1 MYLIITIDTEG
12 DNAWDRKGY
21 ENSTKNARFLPR
33 FQNLCDKFGYKPTYL
48 TSYEMAKDEF
58 FIEFAADTLKRG
70 VCEVGLHP
78 HPWNS
83 PPEYKLTCDDMALH
97 PYLIEY
103 PENIIREKIKIHTE
117 LLEARLGTKMYSHR
131 AGRWLFNATYA
142 RILCDFGYKVD
153 CSITPLVN
161 WTEAARQG
169 PDRIKIDVPDYSAFP
184 SKPYFLNSEDIS
196 EAGSLPILELPMTII
211 PNYGKFLLLIYRA
224 LPKGLSQRIVRGV
237 FGQPVSWFRPNKR
250 NASDMIR
257 VAKAKLEN
265 ETKDN
270 AEYIMFMLHSSEFM
284 PGGSPQFETESQIEK
299 LYDNITKTFEFLY
312 NQGVT
317 GATCFA
323 FYNIYKGKRS

>member
-33 FQNLCDKFGYKPTYL
+33 FQELCDSFGYKPTYL

-70 VCEVGLHP
+70 ACEVGLHP

-131 AGRWLFNATYA
+131 AGRWAFNSVYA
-142 RILCDFGYKVD
+142 NVLCEFGYKVD
-153 CSITPLVN
+153 CSVTPYEKEILPGRFGSEPVRV
-161 WTEAARQG
+161 TL
-169 PDRIKIDVPDYSAFP
+169 PDYSTFP
-184 SKPYFLNSEDIS
+184 SEPYFLDESDIS
-196 EAGSLPILELPMTII
+196 QPGSLPLLEIPVTII
-211 PNYGKFLLLIYRA
+211 PNYGRILSAVYYNLIPKGIYRR
-224 LPKGLSQRIVRGV
+224 LFRRILGT
-237 FGQPVSWFRPNKR
+237 PVKWFRPLR
-250 NASDMIR
+250 RRPSGLMQ
-257 VAKAKLEN
+257 VAKRKIR
-265 ETKDN
+265 DN
-270 AEYIMFMLHSSEFM
+270 SDYIMFMLHSSELM
-284 PGGSPQFETESQIEK
+284 PGGSPQFRNEKEIDK
-299 LYDNITKTFEFLY
+299 LYEDIHRIFQWLY
-312 NQGVT
+312 DRNVT
-317 GATCFA
+317 GATCYEFHHL
-323 FYNIYKGKRS
+323 FEQKGINI